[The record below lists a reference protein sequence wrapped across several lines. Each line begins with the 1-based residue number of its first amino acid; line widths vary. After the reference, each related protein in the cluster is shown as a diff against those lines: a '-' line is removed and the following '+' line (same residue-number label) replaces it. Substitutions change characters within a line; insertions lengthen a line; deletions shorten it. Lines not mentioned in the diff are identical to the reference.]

1 MKNVLKYVSVL
12 LAVVCTFVSCRR
24 EGKVIPRSRMAE
36 IYAEMFVA
44 DQLIAQDASLRR
56 TADTTL
62 VYEPIFQKYGYTS
75 DDYRASVEYYIKDP
89 DRYARIL
96 RNTGVI
102 LEKRLKELKAEKK
115 ALDSMLKLKDEI
127 STYAPERIFALT
139 GLGNPGLCTADSLV
153 FYVDSAGGE
162 YFFDT
167 REWLDTAFYG
177 PEMCTTDTI
186 AVTDTVGTKIEDIV
200 VGGDVTFD
208 SNGTPQMPLDIVDD
222 HRRSIRSEVRKDV
235 PVVERRKL
243 QHER

>member
-12 LAVVCTFVSCRR
+12 LAVVCAFVSCRR

-167 REWLDTAFYG
+167 REWLDTVFSG
-177 PEMCTTDTI
+177 PEI
-186 AVTDTVGTKIEDIV
+186 LIRDTVCAVSDTTMVKDTV
-200 VGGDVTFD
+200 VAAV
-208 SNGTPQMPLDIVDD
+208 SALPAEPMAD
-222 HRRSIRSEVRKDV
+222 HRTLRKEIRKPLPVIISEQK
-235 PVVERRKL
+235 
-243 QHER
+243 

>member
-12 LAVVCTFVSCRR
+12 LAVVCAFVSCRR
-24 EGKVIPRSRMAE
+24 DGKVIPRSRMAE

-167 REWLDTAFYG
+167 REWLDTVFSG
-177 PEMCTTDTI
+177 PEI
-186 AVTDTVGTKIEDIV
+186 FIRDTVCAVSDTTMVKDTV
-200 VGGDVTFD
+200 VAAVSALPAEPMVDRRTLRKEIRK
-208 SNGTPQMPLDIVDD
+208 PLPVI
-222 HRRSIRSEVRKDV
+222 ISEQK
-235 PVVERRKL
+235 
-243 QHER
+243 

>member
-12 LAVVCTFVSCRR
+12 LAVVCAFVSCRR

-115 ALDSMLKLKDEI
+115 VQDSILRLKDEI
-127 STYAPERIFALT
+127 NSYAPERIFALT
-139 GLGNPGLCTADSLV
+139 GLGNPGLCESDSLV
-153 FYVDSAGGE
+153 FYVDSSGGE

-167 REWLDTAFYG
+167 RQWLDTAFYG
-177 PEMCTTDTI
+177 PVMCTK
-186 AVTDTVGTKIEDIV
+186 DTVAVSDTGAVAGDIV
-200 VGGDVTFD
+200 AGGDVTFD
-208 SNGTPQMPLDIVDD
+208 SNGTPRMQLDRVDD
-222 HRRSIRSEVRKDV
+222 HRRNIRPEVRKDV

-243 QHER
+243 QK